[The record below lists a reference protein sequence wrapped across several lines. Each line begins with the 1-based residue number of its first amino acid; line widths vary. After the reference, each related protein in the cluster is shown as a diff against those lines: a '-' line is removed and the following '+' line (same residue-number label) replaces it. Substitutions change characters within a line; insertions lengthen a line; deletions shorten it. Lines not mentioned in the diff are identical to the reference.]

1 MIMVHR
7 NTVGSRWT
15 DETKNYGDTMSIGAI
30 VKKILKDKEQAVE
43 LLKILQEQAE
53 EYEAEGMDIYFD
65 ESASTIFMTVKL
77 FDGRDRQ
84 LQVFNVEHDIQKH
97 EFIFLLEFLE
107 FGFEHEINIYTFRGR
122 VAERLN
128 EYVDECYEIGTF
140 KDAHSLKRR

>member
-7 NTVGSRWT
+7 NTIGSRWT
-15 DETKNYGDTMSIGAI
+15 EETKKYGDAYTIGSK
-30 VKKILKDKEQAVE
+30 VKTILEDKEQAVE

-65 ESASTIFMTVKL
+65 ESDSTIFMTVKL

-84 LQVFNVEHDIQKH
+84 LQVFNVEHDIQKS

-107 FGFEHEINIYTFRGR
+107 FGFEHDINIYTFRGR
-122 VAERLN
+122 VAEELN
-128 EYVDECYEIGTF
+128 EYVNERYEIGTF
-140 KDAHSLKRR
+140 KNTHSLKRR

>member
-7 NTVGSRWT
+7 NTIGSRWT
-15 DETKNYGDTMSIGAI
+15 DETKNYGDAYTIGSM
-30 VKKILKDKEQAVE
+30 VKKILEDKEQAVE
-43 LLKILQEQAE
+43 LLKILQEQVE

-77 FDGRDRQ
+77 FDNRDRQ
-84 LQVFNVEHDIQKH
+84 LQVFNIEHSIQKN
-97 EFIFLLEFLE
+97 EFVFLLEFLE
-107 FGFEHEINIYTFRGR
+107 FGFEHEINIYTFKGR

-140 KDAHSLKRR
+140 RDAHSLKRR

>member
-84 LQVFNVEHDIQKH
+84 LQVFNIEHSIQKH

>member
-1 MIMVHR
+1 MIMIHR
-7 NTVGSRWT
+7 NTIGSRWT
-15 DETKNYGDTMSIGAI
+15 DETKNYSDTMNIGSMA
-30 VKKILKDKEQAVE
+30 KKILKDKEQAIE
-43 LLKILQEQAE
+43 LLKLLQEQVE

-84 LQVFNVEHDIQKH
+84 LQVFNIEHSIQKH

-107 FGFEHEINIYTFRGR
+107 FGFEHEINVYTFRGR

-140 KDAHSLKRR
+140 KDAHGLKRR

>member
-1 MIMVHR
+1 MIMIHR
-7 NTVGSRWT
+7 NTIGSRWT
-15 DETKNYGDTMSIGAI
+15 DETKKYGDIHTIGSI
-30 VKKILKDKEQAVE
+30 VKKILSDKEQAVE

-84 LQVFNVEHDIQKH
+84 LQVFNIEHSIQKH
-97 EFIFLLEFLE
+97 EFVFLLEFLE
-107 FGFEHEINIYTFRGR
+107 FGFEHEVNVYTFRGR
-122 VAERLN
+122 VAEGLN